1 MGRRQTLSPWSWGV
15 PLLGKPNTWSGG
27 REAYERERIPSLWG
41 GVSILRFFCHMNLEF
56 KTILEWAT
64 PSIAEE
70 LVHDFLQYCKKEYDK
85 ESTDEVSSLT
95 FSTLMSSFE
104 SSKNWLESSFKWPVG
119 YNLLVFLQ
127 IHIRKYDN

>member
-1 MGRRQTLSPWSWGV
+1 
-15 PLLGKPNTWSGG
+15 
-27 REAYERERIPSLWG
+27 
-41 GVSILRFFCHMNLEF
+41 MNLEF

-104 SSKNWLESSFKWPVG
+104 SSKN
-119 YNLLVFLQ
+119 
-127 IHIRKYDN
+127 